1 MLTKSKQRQLLNALK
16 EYHRRYLKKEITDLD
31 ESGTRLMINSFLT
44 EVLGFA
50 PIEEVKTE
58 YMIRGT
64 YADYVVQLK
73 GVRHFLVEVKA
84 LTLELSDKHLRQ
96 AVNYGANE
104 GIEWALLT
112 NGKTFELYKILF
124 NKPIEAKK
132 VFSVDL
138 SDSSKLKDSVEVIQ
152 YLTKISVT
160 DKGLNILLNKCE
172 ALDPITV
179 AGLLHNKPVVNF
191 VKRALKKK
199 YKLKFTDAEVIASIN
214 KIINEPIQLDDIK
227 RTTVGKRKKKRDNAE
242 NLGDEVSETKA
253 EAAIAAS
260 ATTDDSGDNKR
271 LGVAVDDV

>member
-44 EVLGFA
+44 EVLGFK

-84 LTLELSDKHLRQ
+84 LSLELSDKHLRQ
-96 AVNYGANE
+96 AINYAANE
-104 GIEWALLT
+104 GIEWVLLT
-112 NGKTFELYKILF
+112 NGKKFDLYTILF

-138 SDSSKLKDSVEVIQ
+138 YDSSKLKDSVELIQ
-152 YLTKISVT
+152 YLTKISVA
-160 DKGLNILLNKCE
+160 DKGLSVLLNKCE
-172 ALDPITV
+172 ALNPSTV
-179 AGLLHNKPVVNF
+179 AGLLHNKPIINF
-191 VKRALKKK
+191 IKRALKKK
-199 YKLKFTDAEVIASIN
+199 YKIKFTDDEVIGSIN

-227 RTTVGKRKKKRDNAE
+227 RTTVGKKRKKRESADNAE
-242 NLGDEVSETKA
+242 NEVIEAKTETKP
-253 EAAIAAS
+253 AIAA
-260 ATTDDSGDNKR
+260 ATTDDVSGVT
-271 LGVAVDDV
+271 GEEV